1 MRVGRS
7 EALDIFSKWLSE
19 RTLLR
24 CDFSFWEFAAC
35 FRGRIV
41 SLSDDRLQVLSDD
54 SFSELVLPL
63 RAGLSFGYGEPRS
76 EPETLE
82 FSGAL
87 IVFMAELPPAGDV
100 DTICFLEIVES

>member
-7 EALDIFSKWLSE
+7 EALDIFNKWLYE

-24 CDFSFWEFAAC
+24 CDLLFSEFAAC

-41 SLSDDRLQVLSDD
+41 SLTDDRVQVLSDD
-54 SFSELVLPL
+54 LVSELVLPL
-63 RAGLSFGYGEPRS
+63 KAELNFGYGEPRS
-76 EPETLE
+76 EPDNLD

-87 IVFMAELPPAGDV
+87 IVFMAELSPTGDV
-100 DTICFLEIVES
+100 DTICFLEIVGS